1 MPDTEFTDRRATSEL
16 GDEVAG
22 AVRAILQDKDLIR
35 EFWETGFTELSR
47 HTRNEASMWI
57 GKRIMTWLVG
67 VITLAGIG
75 WLIRSGAIK

>member
-1 MPDTEFTDRRATSEL
+1 MPESEFTPRIAPPAL
-16 GDEVAG
+16 GEEVAG
-22 AVRAILQDKDLIR
+22 AVRAILQDKELIR

-67 VITLAGIG
+67 VLTLAGIG
-75 WLIRSGAIK
+75 WLIRSGALK

>member
-1 MPDTEFTDRRATSEL
+1 MPDSEIINRRAPPEL
-16 GDEVAG
+16 EDEVAG
-22 AVRAILQDKDLIR
+22 AVRAILQDKELIR

-67 VITLAGIG
+67 VLTLAGIG